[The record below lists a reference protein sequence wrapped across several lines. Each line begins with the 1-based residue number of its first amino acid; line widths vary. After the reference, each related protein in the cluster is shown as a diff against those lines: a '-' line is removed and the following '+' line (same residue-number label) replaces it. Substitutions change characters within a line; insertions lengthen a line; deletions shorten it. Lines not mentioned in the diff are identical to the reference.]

1 MEAKNAELTEEQRAA
16 MKPVADSIQELRRAL
31 DQQMT
36 TLVRMASMID
46 ARVADPASGVR
57 FNVDTLT
64 FIYPPA
70 EDEDVEA
77 A

>member
-36 TLVRMASMID
+36 TLVRMA
-46 ARVADPASGVR
+46 
-57 FNVDTLT
+57 
-64 FIYPPA
+64 
-70 EDEDVEA
+70 
-77 A
+77 